1 MKELY
6 NLDDLSS
13 RSLLDEGAN
22 QPARLAV
29 LGCPVAHSLSP
40 QLHQDAL
47 DEAGSGARYI
57 RLEVPPGRVSEAL
70 ERLDRS
76 SRL

>member
-29 LGCPVAHSLSP
+29 LGRRATPS
-40 QLHQDAL
+40 
-47 DEAGSGARYI
+47 
-57 RLEVPPGRVSEAL
+57 
-70 ERLDRS
+70 
-76 SRL
+76 